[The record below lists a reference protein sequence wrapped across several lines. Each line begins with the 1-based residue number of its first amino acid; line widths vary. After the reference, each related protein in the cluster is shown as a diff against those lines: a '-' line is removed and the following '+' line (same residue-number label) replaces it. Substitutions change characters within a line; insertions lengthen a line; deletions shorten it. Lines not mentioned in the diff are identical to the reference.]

1 MPARGPIRV
10 MLVDDHD
17 MLRSSLSVLFDTYED
32 LALVGEATNGTEA
45 IELCGT
51 ILPDVVLMDLVM
63 PETDGT
69 TATRIIRE
77 RYPSTQVL
85 VLTSFN
91 DPDLV
96 QSAIRAGA
104 ISYVL
109 KNISASD
116 LADAVRAAYDGH
128 SVMSPEAIEALSETG
143 ELNAVTDEADLP
155 SEES

>member
-1 MPARGPIRV
+1 

-17 MLRSSLSVLFDTYED
+17 LLRSSLSVLFDTYED
-32 LALVGEATNGTEA
+32 LTLVGEAANGSEA
-45 IELCGT
+45 IELCAV
-51 ILPDVVLMDLVM
+51 IRPDVVLMDLVM

-77 RYPSTQVL
+77 RFPATQVL

-116 LADAVRAAYDGH
+116 LADAVRAAHEGH
-128 SVMSPEAIEALSETG
+128 SFMSPEAAEALSETG
-143 ELNAVTDEADLP
+143 EMPVVTDEDAP
-155 SEES
+155 SPEEEDGD

>member
-1 MPARGPIRV
+1 MVITSTIRV

-17 MLRSSLSVLFDTYED
+17 MLRSSLTVLFDTYED
-32 LALVGEATNGTEA
+32 LELVGEATNGNEA
-45 IELCGT
+45 IDLCG
-51 ILPDVVLMDLVM
+51 IVRPDVVLMDLVM

-69 TATRIIRE
+69 TATRIIRQ
-77 RYPSTQVL
+77 RFPATQVL

-96 QSAIRAGA
+96 QSALQAGA
-104 ISYVL
+104 ISYIL

-116 LADAVRAAYDGH
+116 LADAVRAAYNGR

-143 ELNAVTDEADLP
+143 ELEPLSNQDDAPPPA
-155 SEES
+155 